1 MKSSHIFS
9 LILSFAS
16 IGLSL
21 PAVADQAIV
30 SEIVQSATVSGDNNS
45 VTQRSTIN
53 TQGAGND
60 PNNNSGTVLR
70 SRQVADVQG
79 NNNTV
84 NQSSEINVEDRHHY
98 RRYRH

>member
-53 TQGAGND
+53 TQGVSNA
-60 PNNNSGTVLR
+60 PENNGVVIR

-84 NQSSEINVEDRHHY
+84 NQSSEINVEDRH
-98 RRYRH
+98 RYRQYRH